1 MKTETEVI
9 AIRWSRFLP
18 AAAAANFLVGV
29 IFAAMYAFLPFGF
42 EGELHFF
49 QQSDWGVRLIASMF
63 FIGVLAIPIPTLLSC
78 LALRAFFSSSL
89 SWMVSTSVGSV
100 VAALSIPL
108 FVWAWPSNW
117 IMTLIC
123 GSLGSMLSIL
133 LVKRFGGVVH
143 AAEGEAAPPS

>member
-18 AAAAANFLVGV
+18 AVAAANFVVGV

-49 QQSDWGVRLIASMF
+49 QQSDWGARLITSMF
-63 FIGVLAIPIPTLLSC
+63 FIGTLAIPVPTLLSC
-78 LALRAFFSSSL
+78 LTLKALFSSSL
-89 SWMVSTSVGSV
+89 SWMVSTSAGPV

-108 FVWAWPSNW
+108 FVWTWPSNW
-117 IMTLIC
+117 IMTLVC
-123 GSLGSMLSIL
+123 GLLGSVLSIL

-143 AAEGEAAPPS
+143 ATEGEAAPPS